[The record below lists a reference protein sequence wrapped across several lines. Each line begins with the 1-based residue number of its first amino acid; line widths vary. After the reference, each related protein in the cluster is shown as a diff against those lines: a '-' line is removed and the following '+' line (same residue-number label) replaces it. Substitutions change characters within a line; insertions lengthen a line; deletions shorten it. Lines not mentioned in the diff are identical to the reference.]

1 MMLES
6 LLDEVAGLGQVRSK
20 ALLENFGSVTAL
32 RKASF
37 AELAAV
43 PGIGEKMA
51 NTIMATLAESFA
63 SERIDMQTGEIL
75 DA

>member
-1 MMLES
+1 L
-6 LLDEVAGLGQVRSK
+6 
-20 ALLENFGSVTAL
+20 
-32 RKASF
+32 

-51 NTIMATLAESFA
+51 STIMASLAQSF
-63 SERIDMQTGEIL
+63 SSDQIDMQTGEIL

>member
-32 RKASF
+32 RKATL

>member
-1 MMLES
+1 LES
-6 LLDEVAGLGQVRSK
+6 
-20 ALLENFGSVTAL
+20 FGSVTAL
-32 RKASF
+32 RKATV

-51 NTIMATLAESFA
+51 QSIIQTLDNSYAA
-63 SERIDMQTGEIL
+63 RGVDMQTGEIL